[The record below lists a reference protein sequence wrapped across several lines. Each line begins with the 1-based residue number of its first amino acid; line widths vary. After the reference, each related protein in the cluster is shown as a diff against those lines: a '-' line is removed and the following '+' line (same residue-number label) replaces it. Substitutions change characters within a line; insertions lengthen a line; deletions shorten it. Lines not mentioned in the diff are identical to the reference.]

1 MGMPII
7 TPGNSTCEQA
17 VTNLIESVAM
27 QENALSHILNAEG
40 EKMQA
45 IISMEDVTAGQLL
58 SMNRSVGRQTGN
70 DITGQGGTGRSA
82 VQPSGRY
89 PDRGRGRWVI
99 VWLPY
104 QEELY
109 LTETEA

>member
-45 IISMEDVTAGQLL
+45 VISMEDVTAGQLFVHEPL
-58 SMNRSVGRQTGN
+58 GGPDGKRGRQTGN

-82 VQPSGRY
+82 VQ
-89 PDRGRGRWVI
+89 
-99 VWLPY
+99 LP
-104 QEELY
+104 EDI
-109 LTETEA
+109 LTEEEGGGL

>member
-27 QENALSHILNAEG
+27 QENALSHILNAVVHEPLG
-40 EKMQA
+40 GPDGKC
-45 IISMEDVTAGQLL
+45 
-58 SMNRSVGRQTGN
+58 GRQTGN